1 MNYSDYIHKSDFLME
16 INEDIINEN
25 NKKQEIYNV
34 QNIEES
40 EFKFEK
46 KNILQNN
53 QIHELNQKINL
64 LIDEIIKKEINRS
77 QNFLI
82 YNLEQLFY
90 EIKIYKNE
98 TEDSNNHN
106 ITFSEFI

>member
-53 QIHELNQKINL
+53 QIHDLNQKINL
-64 LIDEIIKKEINRS
+64 LFDEIELLKNKK
-77 QNFLI
+77 
-82 YNLEQLFY
+82 
-90 EIKIYKNE
+90 
-98 TEDSNNHN
+98 
-106 ITFSEFI
+106 